1 MMNNAKSGSVMLI
14 PVPYV
19 CSWAVR
25 GSFAYIAGH
34 EIFKIEHVEQ
44 SEA

>member
-34 EIFKIEHVEQ
+34 DRPYLSYLENCLV
-44 SEA
+44 